1 MKILRAGII
10 YTIGNVASAAVPFA
24 LLPLLTRV
32 LSPAEYG
39 IVVAFGLM
47 VTLCMP
53 FAGLNVHAAVG
64 VAWFK
69 RPREEMRAFVG
80 AALAVAISSALL
92 TAVVIA
98 ALLPLVSSAAFSF
111 DPIWGAV
118 AAVTAGAN
126 VLLQCRLGLWQ
137 SQQRPVPNVTL
148 QFIASTLNVVLSL
161 VAVLVLGWGGAGR
174 NAGIALAAVLTAACA
189 IGLLLLSRDAIWSLR
204 RDHIKALMLYGLPLI
219 PHVLGG
225 VLIGTADR
233 WIVSTQ
239 LGAEMLGIYGASAQL
254 GMVMTIL
261 ADAFI
266 KAYNPWL
273 YARLASTKFL
283 RTNIPSSAPSMLRCR
298 SSCVLPRWSARVC
311 ILPAVFCSGA
321 QYRAAT
327 VVLPWFML
335 GGAFI
340 GIYFCVSNLFF
351 FSGRTSLLSLV
362 TSSSAVVG
370 TLLIWLLAARF
381 GIEGAAM
388 GYAATQGLLA
398 LTATVVASRHYD
410 LPWGELRQSVA
421 IWFRSTFFVTAHQS
435 VKA

>member
-1 MKILRAGII
+1 MKVLRAGII
-10 YTIGNVASAAVPFA
+10 YAIGNVASAAVPFA

-39 IVVAFGLM
+39 IVVAFGLV

-53 FAGLNVHAAVG
+53 FSGLSVHAAVG

-69 RPREEMRAFVG
+69 RPREEMPAFVG
-80 AALAVAISSALL
+80 AALAIGIASTLL
-92 TAVVIA
+92 TAVVIYA
-98 ALLPLVSSAAFSF
+98 ALRLVSSAAFSF
-111 DPIWGAV
+111 DALWGAI
-118 AAVTAGAN
+118 AAITAGAN
-126 VLLQCRLGLWQ
+126 VLLQCRLALWQ
-137 SQQRPVPNVTL
+137 SQQRPVLNVTL
-148 QFIASTLNVVLSL
+148 QFMASTLNVALSL

-174 NAGIALAAVLTAACA
+174 NAGIAVSAGLMAACA
-189 IGLLLLSRDAIWSLR
+189 VGLLLLSRDAIWSLR
-204 RDHIKALMLYGLPLI
+204 RDHIKALMLYGPPLI

-239 LGAEMLGIYGASAQL
+239 LGAEMLGIYGAGAQL

-266 KAYNPWL
+266 KAYSPWL
-273 YARLASTKFL
+273 FARLASTNPEDRYSAVGAIYVAMPVFL
-283 RTNIPSSAPSMLRCR
+283 CTAVAVGAGLYFTSSL
-298 SSCVLPRWSARVC
+298 L
-311 ILPAVFCSGA
+311 LGA

-340 GIYFCVSNLFF
+340 GMYFCVSNLFF
-351 FSGRTSLLSLV
+351 FFGRTSLLSLV

-370 TLLIWLLAARF
+370 TLLISLLAARF

-410 LPWGELRQSVA
+410 LPWGELRRSVA
-421 IWFRSTFFVTAHQS
+421 IWFRSTFFVATHQS

>member
-39 IVVAFGLM
+39 IVVAFGLL

-69 RPREEMRAFVG
+69 RSREEMPGFVG
-80 AALAVAISSALL
+80 TALALAVASTLL

-98 ALLPLVSSAAFSF
+98 AVLPLVSSAAFSF
-111 DPIWGAV
+111 DPVWGAV

-137 SQQRPVPNVTL
+137 SQQRPFLNVML
-148 QFIASTLNVVLSL
+148 QFMASTLNVALSL
-161 VAVLVLGWGGAGR
+161 VAVLVLGWSGAGR
-174 NAGIALAAVLTAACA
+174 NAGIALSALLMAACA
-189 IGLLLLSRDAIWSLR
+189 VGLLLLSRDAIWSLR
-204 RDHIKALMLYGLPLI
+204 RDHIKALMFYGLPLI
-219 PHVLGG
+219 PHALGG

-239 LGAEMLGIYGASAQL
+239 LGAEMLGIYGAGAQL

-266 KAYNPWL
+266 KAYSPWL
-273 YARLASTKFL
+273 YARLASTSPDDRYSVVGAIYIAMPVFL
-283 RTNIPSSAPSMLRCR
+283 CIAAVVGACLYFTSSL
-298 SSCVLPRWSARVC
+298 L
-311 ILPAVFCSGA
+311 LGA

-362 TSSSAVVG
+362 TSSSAVMG
-370 TLLIWLLAARF
+370 TVLIWLLAARF

-398 LTATVVASRHYD
+398 LIATVVASRHYD
-410 LPWGELRQSVA
+410 LPWGELRRSIA
-421 IWFRSTFFVTAHQS
+421 IWFRGTFFVAAHQS
-435 VKA
+435 AKA